1 MEKHKYDT
9 EKYPFRKIIQS
20 IYNEPLENLNEDL
33 DVVNEHTDQD
43 SDFHKMYYNFIENTK
58 FYETYKNF
66 IKEVIYPIFNEEI
79 LYQAI
84 PTIRF
89 HLPGNLGVGAF
100 HRDSEYSHST
110 HEKNIFLPVTKA
122 FGNNTIWAESEYNKK
137 DYSPM
142 DTNYGEFY
150 LWDGANLLH
159 GNKLNDTNSTRVSFD
174 FRILPRSKYNEN
186 NIKESITN
194 NTKMVIGEYW
204 SELC

>member
-1 MEKHKYDT
+1 MKKHKFNT
-9 EKYPFRKIIQS
+9 EEYPFREIIQS
-20 IYNEPLENLNEDL
+20 IYNKPLEELNENLSLVD
-33 DVVNEHTDQD
+33 EHTDQD
-43 SDFHKMYYNFIENTK
+43 SDFHKRYYKHIEKTE
-58 FYETYKNF
+58 FYKVYNNF
-66 IKEVIYPIFNEEI
+66 IKKVIYPIFNEDI
-79 LYQAI
+79 LYQTI

-100 HRDSEYSHST
+100 HRDSEYSHSIY
-110 HEKNIFLPVTKA
+110 EKNIFLPVTKA
-122 FGNNTIWAESEYNKK
+122 FGNNTIWVESKRDKK

-159 GNKLNDTNSTRVSFD
+159 GNKLNDTNNTRVSFD
-174 FRILPRSKYNEN
+174 FRILPKSKYNED

>member
-1 MEKHKYDT
+1 MKKHKYNT

-20 IYNEPLENLNEDL
+20 IYNDPLEHLNEDL

-43 SDFHKMYYNFIENTK
+43 SDFHKMYYKFIENTK

-66 IKEVIYPIFNEEI
+66 IKEIIHPIFNEEI
-79 LYQAI
+79 LYQTI

-100 HRDSEYSHST
+100 HRDSEYSHSIY
-110 HEKNIFLPVTKA
+110 EKNIFLPVTKA
-122 FGNNTIWAESEYNKK
+122 FGNNTIWVESEKDKK

-159 GNKLNDTNSTRVSFD
+159 GNKLNDTNNTRVSFD
-174 FRILPRSKYNEN
+174 FRILPRSKYNED

-204 SELC
+204 RELC